1 MTDRTRARRVA
12 IVLAVGFVGL
22 VLAETA
28 VRLRQWARIGRFG
41 TVDDMLVLDPTT
53 GLRVLAANRTQG
65 GIRTNSLG
73 FRGPEIAVP
82 KPSGDVRLAFLGGST
97 TYCAEVSGNETT
109 WPHLVWRSL
118 QDAYPDAQIDY
129 VNAGVPGYG
138 LAAILDNFRARVQ
151 PLAPDVVVIYEAT
164 NDLAIES
171 GQLAVTRGVA
181 APARADGSWLA
192 RHSLLWFLIEKN
204 ATIQQLQSS
213 AADDTGKLR
222 VDPREL
228 SQGFERRLRD
238 MVRAAQAVAPVVG
251 VATFAPRIRRGQSD
265 EEQRQSAVTALYYMP
280 FLTLD
285 GLIGGFEE
293 YNRVIR
299 TVAAETGALLIDGED
314 RIPADA
320 LHYND
325 SVHFRDAGSRAM
337 AARVSQALLD
347 SPAFRQLMH

>member
-1 MTDRTRARRVA
+1 M
-12 IVLAVGFVGL
+12 LAVGVVGL
-22 VLAETA
+22 VLSETA
-28 VRLRQWARIGRFG
+28 VRLRQWARVGRFG

-53 GLRVLAANRTQG
+53 GLRVLAADRTQG

-97 TYCAEVSGNETT
+97 TFCAEVSSNDTT

-118 QDAYPDAQIDY
+118 QDAFPAARIDY

-138 LAAILDNFRARVQ
+138 LDAILRSFRARVQ

-164 NDLAIES
+164 NDLALESRRLAIE
-171 GQLAVTRGVA
+171 RGIVPA
-181 APARADGSWLA
+181 ARAEDSWLA
-192 RHSLLWFLIEKN
+192 RYSLLWLLIEKN
-204 ATIQQLQSS
+204 TVIRGLQSS
-213 AADDTGKLR
+213 ATDDTGKLR

-228 SQGFERRLRD
+228 SQVFEQRLCD
-238 MVRAAQAVAPVVG
+238 MIGAAQAVAPVVA
-251 VATFAPRIRRGQSD
+251 VATFAPRIRSGQSV
-265 EEQRQSAVTALYYMP
+265 EEQKQAAVSALYYMP

-285 GLIGGFEE
+285 GLVAGFAE

-299 TVAAETGALLIDGED
+299 GVAAETGALLIEAEN
-314 RIPADA
+314 RIPADG

-337 AARVSQALLD
+337 ATRVSQALLD
-347 SPAFRQLMH
+347 SPAFRRLMQ